1 MSVRSLNGLSTGSV
15 RSLNGLNVNTITADL
30 PVLINNRNIT
40 LKGLNGFTANKIIKV
55 NSAGNALEYVDETD
69 TLYSVASPLELSSG
83 NQISLNQALLGNTT
97 IVRVQCDRF
106 NNSNTN
112 AIMLYAS
119 GTDILTIGNNAIAN
133 LKFNQK
139 NTSNGPQ
146 SFTLPSTGSGGELQL
161 SISTTTPLSKTG
173 NTIELDFSGLT
184 DYGEENTITNATE
197 FVVSTDGA
205 KVLRALTYS
214 KLLNQI
220 DTYVNTNLDV
230 IASAPLVITTI
241 NTTKS
246 AFSYDMNTMTAIPD
260 AQVGDT
266 MLLHAGTL
274 DAPNYLNRKM
284 TGFQLKSYI
293 AHQGTNFGTTATA
306 DIVMGSNSHRT
317 SLFGEFIILDNQVNG
332 EIVCRGANNSVSI
345 YLQEDSGSI
354 VRGNGLNI
362 AGYFQNTAKI
372 VLGNVTNNTEVF
384 GNDVAI
390 TGGLATGSSSGGF
403 TRRLNIYNRG
413 LYLYQSPWG
422 GAGSSSVGRASWLIT
437 PGFQQF
443 RLEFH
448 LTATNGALIFMSYIN
463 GVGVYV
469 VEYSFTGQHKSK
481 SINDTIYNNIEDYVG
496 LICYATGEYATYDF
510 DNETCNSDSEGITIN
525 DSMPIIDLC
534 NTKKDKRVYGV
545 ISNKEDTDREMG
557 YGRFV
562 SKLPSANDAN
572 RVVVNGIGEGAIWI
586 VNTNGNLENGD
597 YIQTSNVAGYGEKQD
612 DDLLHNYTVAK
623 ITCDCDFNMLSN
635 KYRSKMVGDNIAC
648 FVGVIYYCG

>member
-1 MSVRSLNGLSTGSV
+1 MVRSLNGLSTGSV
-15 RSLNGLNVNTITADL
+15 RSLNGLNVDTITADL
-30 PVLINNRNIT
+30 PVLITNRNIT
-40 LKGLNGFTANKIIKV
+40 IEGLNGFGTAGQIIKV
-55 NSAGNALEYVDETD
+55 NSGANGLEYANETDTQYTATSPLLLQGTAFSLSQTAFNITTSLTDGDYVPFFDSSGNFDRITALNLKSYFTD
-69 TLYSVASPLELSSG
+69 TLYYAQAPLLLFGSRPNTPPTFGLSTLSGYGLSGEIITSTGTALAYSNSCSLSVITTTSLEQNKFYEYTTASNLIEIGNVADTIKFFNGNAYTISMPVVSS
-83 NQISLNQALLGNTT
+83 NSTLI
-97 IVRVQCDRF
+97 
-106 NNSNTN
+106 SNT
-112 AIMLYAS
+112 
-119 GTDILTIGNNAIAN
+119 
-133 LKFNQK
+133 
-139 NTSNGPQ
+139 
-146 SFTLPSTGSGGELQL
+146 SF
-161 SISTTTPLSKTG
+161 
-173 NTIELDFSGLT
+173 
-184 DYGEENTITNATE
+184 NTITTLQD
-197 FVVSTDGA
+197 TDFIL
-205 KVLRALTYS
+205 VLDGNGTTLEKIT
-214 KLLNQI
+214 KPNLKTQLGLI
-220 DTYVNTNLDV
+220 DTANSID
-230 IASAPLVITTI
+230 
-241 NTTKS
+241 
-246 AFSYDMNTMTAIPD
+246 
-260 AQVGDT
+260 
-266 MLLHAGTL
+266 
-274 DAPNYLNRKM
+274 
-284 TGFQLKSYI
+284 
-293 AHQGTNFGTTATA
+293 FGTTATA
-306 DIVMGSNSHRT
+306 NIDIGNTTYQTRIAGNAIYLNNAS
-317 SLFGEFIILDNQVNG
+317 NG
-332 EIVCRGANNSVSI
+332 EIIFQGANDFVNL
-345 YLQEDSGSI
+345 YLLEDSGSL
-354 VRGNGLNI
+354 VRNNGLNI
-362 AGYFQNTAKI
+362 AGYFQATAKV
-372 VLGNVTNNTEVF
+372 VLGNSTNNTEVF

-390 TGGLATGSSSGGF
+390 TGGLATGSASGGF
-403 TRRLNIYNRG
+403 TRRVNIFNRG

-422 GAGSSSVGRASWLIT
+422 GSGSSTVGRASWLIT

-448 LTATNGALIFMSYIN
+448 LTSTDGSLIWLSYIN

-481 SINDTIYNNIEDYVG
+481 SINDTIYDNIEDYVG

-648 FVGVIYYCG
+648 FVGCVYYCG

>member
-1 MSVRSLNGLSTGSV
+1 MVRSLNGLSTGSV
-15 RSLNGLNVNTITADL
+15 RSLNGLNVDTITADL
-30 PVLINNRNIT
+30 PVLITNRNIT
-40 LKGLNGFTANKIIKV
+40 IEGLNGFGTAGQIIKV
-55 NSAGNALEYVDETD
+55 NSGANGLEYANETDTQYTATSPLLLQGTAFSLSQTAFNITTSLTDGDYVPFFDSSGNFDRITALNLKSYFTD
-69 TLYSVASPLELSSG
+69 TLYYAQAPLLLFGSRPNTPPTFGLSTLSGYGLSGEIITSTGTALAYSNSCSLSVITTTSLEQNKFYEYTTASNLIEIGNVADTIKFFNGNAYTISMPVVSS
-83 NQISLNQALLGNTT
+83 NSTLI
-97 IVRVQCDRF
+97 
-106 NNSNTN
+106 SNT
-112 AIMLYAS
+112 
-119 GTDILTIGNNAIAN
+119 
-133 LKFNQK
+133 
-139 NTSNGPQ
+139 
-146 SFTLPSTGSGGELQL
+146 SF
-161 SISTTTPLSKTG
+161 
-173 NTIELDFSGLT
+173 
-184 DYGEENTITNATE
+184 NTITTLQD
-197 FVVSTDGA
+197 TDFIL
-205 KVLRALTYS
+205 VLDGNGTTLEKIT
-214 KLLNQI
+214 KPNLKTQLGLI
-220 DTYVNTNLDV
+220 DTANSID
-230 IASAPLVITTI
+230 
-241 NTTKS
+241 
-246 AFSYDMNTMTAIPD
+246 
-260 AQVGDT
+260 
-266 MLLHAGTL
+266 
-274 DAPNYLNRKM
+274 
-284 TGFQLKSYI
+284 
-293 AHQGTNFGTTATA
+293 FGTTATA
-306 DIVMGSNSHRT
+306 NIDIGNTTYQTRIAGNAIYLNNAS
-317 SLFGEFIILDNQVNG
+317 NG
-332 EIVCRGANNSVSI
+332 EIIFQGANDFVNL
-345 YLQEDSGSI
+345 YLLEDSGSL
-354 VRGNGLNI
+354 VRNNGLNI
-362 AGYFQNTAKI
+362 AGYFQATAKV
-372 VLGNVTNNTEVF
+372 VLGNSTNNTEVF

-390 TGGLATGSSSGGF
+390 TGGLATGSASGGF
-403 TRRLNIYNRG
+403 TRRVNIFNRG

-422 GAGSSSVGRASWLIT
+422 GSGSSTVGRASWLIT

-448 LTATNGALIFMSYIN
+448 LTSTDGSLIWLSYIN

-481 SINDTIYNNIEDYVG
+481 SINDTIYDNIEDYVG

-586 VNTNGNLENGD
+586 VNTNGNFENGD